1 MTVSS
6 ESFSPL
12 IGCCSVSPFC
22 WFFVVKMTTSDAFY
36 CLTFCSF
43 LLLSSSVSPHGLAF
57 TWWGCCG
64 LCFWHKP
71 AELAHFFLF
80 CFCVY
85 FCLCG
90 PFNCIS
96 FHKFFQQL
104 SAFSFCSSSPKSAL
118 SALSTIYLFLKVS
131 LSPDV
136 IPSGWH
142 CLEHQLTNS
151 SSVIDSCGRVSLPVQ
166 RRQQSWLS
174 FTGHQGTPEL
184 VVEWSFACPN
194 LKMLFF
200 TEGADL

>member
-1 MTVSS
+1 MRFTVSL
-6 ESFSPL
+6 FVL
-12 IGCCSVSPFC
+12 FFC
-22 WFFVVKMTTSDAFY
+22 
-36 CLTFCSF
+36 F
-43 LLLSSSVSPHGLAF
+43 LLLWVPMGSPSRGGVVVVYVFDINQQSLPTSFYSVSVSISVFVALSTVFHSINS
-57 TWWGCCG
+57 
-64 LCFWHKP
+64 
-71 AELAHFFLF
+71 
-80 CFCVY
+80 
-85 FCLCG
+85 
-90 PFNCIS
+90 FNN
-96 FHKFFQQL
+96 